1 MKKKEEKSENKE
13 KPVNIE
19 EEAAKI
25 LKIFDEKGW
34 ALYYRGPVKAKVS
47 DEETFER
54 GPVSSLQK
62 GIIYI
67 LQPKVDN
74 PKDEDVLREFIN
86 KHNITFD
93 TAKLRVPPNNS
104 GRAIHEFIEIGRIR
118 QKGNINEEHK
128 LNPGQEVSF
137 IGIELQEKEVW
148 VLSNHKTSLPYDVFR
163 TSLSALI
170 DISKLK

>member
-1 MKKKEEKSENKE
+1 MKTKNKINKDDEKL
-13 KPVNIE
+13 VNID

-25 LKIFDEKGW
+25 FKIFDEKGW
-34 ALYYRGPVKAKVS
+34 ALYFRGPVKAKVS
-47 DEETFER
+47 NEETFQR

-62 GIIYI
+62 NILYI

-74 PKDEDVLREFIN
+74 PTDKDAMRKFIN

-93 TAKLRVPPNNS
+93 TPKLRVPSNNS
-104 GRAIHEFIEIGRIR
+104 GRAIHEFVETGRKKR
-118 QKGNINEEHK
+118 LTEEHK
-128 LNPGQEVSF
+128 LNLGQEISF
-137 IGIELQEKEVW
+137 IGIELQDKEVW
-148 VLSNHKTSLPYDVFR
+148 VLSNHKTYLPYDVFQ